1 MKMRNRAIVSERGT
15 VTIPEPVR
23 EAAHIHPGDLI
34 EFTPQKDRIILRHLI
49 VKEPEEQAFMNDS
62 DWEKFDKLVRKQ
74 TKKAELASYTDL
86 EKAKQHSRKL
96 MSNPTRVDF
105 PIH

>member
-1 MKMRNRAIVSERGT
+1 MRNRAIVSERGT

-23 EAAHIHPGDLI
+23 EAARIHPGDLI

-49 VKEPEEQAFMNDS
+49 VKEPQEQAFMNDS
-62 DWEKFDKLVRKQ
+62 EWEKFDTLVRRQ
-74 TKKAELASYTDL
+74 TKKDELTSYADL

-96 MSNPTRVDF
+96 MSRKA
-105 PIH
+105 